1 MENSRTVI
9 LLSVNVPVLSEH
21 IAETEPNVSTEGSRF
36 TMALWL
42 AKTRVP
48 SEYSV
53 VTTTGIPVG
62 MAQSPKLLRHEKRLK
77 CLALT

>member
-1 MENSRTVI
+1 
-9 LLSVNVPVLSEH
+9 
-21 IAETEPNVSTEGSRF
+21 
-36 TMALWL
+36 MALWL